1 MNKYEVV
8 SGCYVPAG
16 KGFRYRTPGQ
26 VVTLSDE
33 QAAELAG
40 NIKPIDL
47 SGGVAKCNTE
57 LEVVDQPVGQPQTVD
72 RPEDPPYVSEAVD
85 FSGGVVSDVGDS
97 QANYE

>member
-40 NIKPIDL
+40 NIKPIDP

-57 LEVVDQPVGQPQTVD
+57 PEVVDRPVGQPQTVA
-72 RPEDPPYVSEAVD
+72 PYVSEAVD
-85 FSGGVVSDVGDS
+85 FGGGVISDVGDS

>member
-40 NIKPIDL
+40 NIKPIDP

-57 LEVVDQPVGQPQTVD
+57 PEVVDRPVGQPQTVD
-72 RPEDPPYVSEAVD
+72 QPEDPPYVSEAVD
-85 FSGGVVSDVGDS
+85 FSGGVISDVGDS
-97 QANYE
+97 HANYE

>member
-40 NIKPIDL
+40 NVKPIDL

-57 LEVVDQPVGQPQTVD
+57 PEVVDQPVGQPQAVA
-72 RPEDPPYVSEAVD
+72 PYVSEAVD
-85 FSGGVVSDVGDS
+85 FGGGGISDVGDS

>member
-1 MNKYEVV
+1 MGVDVNKYEVV

-40 NIKPIDL
+40 NVKPVDP

-57 LEVVDQPVGQPQTVD
+57 PEVFDQPVDQPEVADHPVD
-72 RPEDPPYVSEAVD
+72 HDRYVLEEVAD
-85 FSGGVVSDVGDS
+85 FGGGGGFRCR
-97 QANYE
+97 